1 MTLQEKLSEMKNT
14 CGFINGRQPSQ
25 IYNKNYLQLKKK
37 ISLFSTVSRNSPN
50 YPKESSYRKK
60 KQAVTFVFKSA
71 ILVLKELYW
80 GK

>member
-37 ISLFSTVSRNSPN
+37 EVSFLKFHRNSPN
-50 YPKESSYRKK
+50 YPQRIILQQKK
-60 KQAVTFVFKSA
+60 KNKQ
-71 ILVLKELYW
+71 
-80 GK
+80 

>member
-50 YPKESSYRKK
+50 YPQRIILKQKK

-71 ILVLKELYW
+71 ILVLKELY
-80 GK
+80 